1 MSPVLNVLLCALC
14 GSLLVSSW
22 LLASLI
28 YSAKEYLSE
37 KTRLL
42 RGGLFLEPKD
52 PKH

>member
-1 MSPVLNVLLCALC
+1 MSPVLDVLLCALV

-28 YSAKEYLSE
+28 YSAKEYFSE
-37 KTRLL
+37 KTRQL
-42 RGGLFLEPKD
+42 RREQYSDPQD